1 MKVEHIAYVV
11 EDPDAYAEWYCEH
24 LGLRLVRPGPP
35 PIKMTFLADSSG
47 QTMFEVY
54 AQPSVDTPDYAN
66 MNPLILHFA
75 YYSEDIQA
83 DFERLQTAGATV
95 VSEPTP
101 TETGDTLA
109 MLRDPW
115 GVALQLVNRKEKM
128 M

>member
-1 MKVEHIAYVV
+1 MKVEHIAFVV
-11 EDPDAYAEWYCEH
+11 DDPDVVGDWYCEH
-24 LGLRLVRPGPP
+24 LGLRLVRKGPP
-35 PIKMTFLADSSG
+35 PVKMTFLADSSG

-54 AQPSVDTPDYAN
+54 AQPDVETPDYAS

-83 DFERLQTAGATV
+83 DFERLQAAGATAV
-95 VSEPTP
+95 QPPTP
-101 TETGDTLA
+101 TDAGDTLA

-115 GVALQLVNRKEKM
+115 GIAVQLVNRKEKM

>member
-1 MKVEHIAYVV
+1 MKVEHIAFVV
-11 EDPDAYAEWYCEH
+11 EDPDVVAEWYCEH
-24 LGLRLVRPGPP
+24 MGLKVVRKGPP

-47 QTMFEVY
+47 QTMFEIY
-54 AQPSVDTPDYAN
+54 AQPSVETPDYAS

-83 DFERLQTAGATV
+83 DFERLQKAGATV
-95 VSEPTP
+95 VQEPSQTDA
-101 TETGDTLA
+101 GDTLA

-115 GVALQLVNRKEKM
+115 GVAVQLVNRKEKM